1 MDRLRLPFDRRTGE
15 DRRKRFDPS
24 RLLNGAVERRSGKD
38 RRRRDERRSEWHRVS
53 QWSSAWTELE
63 DPPEEP

>member
-1 MDRLRLPFDRRTGE
+1 MERLRLPFDRRTGV

-38 RRRRDERRSEWHRVS
+38 RRCRAERRREWHRVS
-53 QWSSAWTELE
+53 EWSSAWTELE
-63 DPPEEP
+63 DPTEEP